1 MRGVGEQ
8 GQRAGEQA
16 RHDLDDH
23 EAEDQPE
30 REPQLAAVGVRARC
44 AWSWPWPWSM
54 ATELGYARMRAVIA
68 VMASTVLLAGC
79 GGGATA
85 QGDAPKRSGRLV
97 DFSQKPPYVNALDID
112 PATGDFL
119 LTTNRG
125 FFRIDA
131 KHEGGRARARHGHR
145 EHAVGRRRHV
155 PRHPLDRAGRLLG
168 SGHPDIKGQL
178 PPYLGLIA
186 SDDGGQSWRSVSK
199 LGEADFHKIVI
210 KHGRLYAFDA
220 VLGAMLI
227 SSDGGRRFVER
238 FTPPGL
244 IIDFEVDPGD
254 GDHLLAATDARLVRS
269 TDGGKRWRPIDDGR
283 GDPARVAGAGRALPR
298 GEGRHRPALA
308 RRRRALGAGRQ
319 GARASRTSSR
329 RSAPSGSTS
338 RSATARS
345 SARRTAAATGRTTFR
360 P

>member
-1 MRGVGEQ
+1 MRV
-8 GQRAGEQA
+8 
-16 RHDLDDH
+16 L
-23 EAEDQPE
+23 
-30 REPQLAAVGVRARC
+30 
-44 AWSWPWPWSM
+44 
-54 ATELGYARMRAVIA
+54 IA
-68 VMASTVLLAGC
+68 VMTSTVLLAGC
-79 GGGATA
+79 GGGAAA
-85 QGDAPKRSGRLV
+85 QSDAPKRSGRLV
-97 DFSQKPPYVNALDID
+97 DFSQKPPYVNALDVD

-131 KHEGGRARARHGHR
+131 KTKAVERMHGTIT
-145 EHAVGRRRHV
+145 ASTQSAGVGTF
-155 PRHPLDRAGRLLG
+155 LDILSTGPGRLLG

-227 SSDGGRRFVER
+227 SSDGGHRFVER

-244 IIDFEVDPGD
+244 IIDFEVDPAD
-254 GDHLLAATDARLVRS
+254 GDHLLAATDTRLVRS
-269 TDGGKRWRPIDDGR
+269 TDGGKRWRPIEEGQGIRLAWPAPDALYRAERDGTVQR
-283 GDPARVAGAGRALPR
+283 SRDGGERWERVGTVP
-298 GEGRHRPALA
+298 GEPYKFK
-308 RRRRALGAGRQ
+308 ALGAEQLDLALSDGTIVGTQDGGRHWK
-319 GARASRTSSR
+319 
-329 RSAPSGSTS
+329 
-338 RSATARS
+338 
-345 SARRTAAATGRTTFR
+345 TTFR